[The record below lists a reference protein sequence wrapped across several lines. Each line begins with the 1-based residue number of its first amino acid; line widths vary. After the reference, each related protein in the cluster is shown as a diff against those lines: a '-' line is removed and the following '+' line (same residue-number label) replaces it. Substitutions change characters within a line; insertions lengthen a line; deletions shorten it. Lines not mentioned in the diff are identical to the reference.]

1 MMTGKKMV
9 GIALAI
15 SLIVSAILAAI
26 IILGPSLNLDQILSF
41 LGEIK
46 LTDGGDKIPDR
57 TLVGLIKNAIL
68 G

>member
-1 MMTGKKMV
+1 MV

-15 SLIVSAILAAI
+15 SLIVSAILAV
-26 IILGPSLNLDQILSF
+26 IILFGPTLNLDQILSF

-46 LTDGGDKIPDR
+46 LTDGGDEIPNR
-57 TLVGLIKNAIL
+57 KWVGLIEAFIF